1 MGLFAKRTSRKAGLS
16 PGTLIHIGDR
26 KVEKTK
32 ITLMNYDEAHLEERE
47 LPSIS
52 EPLPLKDQTT
62 VTWINV
68 DGLHEVDVIAKL
80 GGLLNIHP
88 LTQEDVL
95 NTGQRPKAEGYD
107 EYIYVVFKMLYYNN
121 GTDEI
126 RSEQVSLVLGSSF
139 LISFQEA
146 TGDVFDIVRER
157 IRKSKGRIRKV
168 GADYLAYALMDAVV
182 DHYFVILEKIGERLE
197 IIEQEV
203 VEGPG
208 PQTLAKLHDLKREM
222 IYFRRQIWPT
232 REILNTLVKE
242 ESAFITDSTK
252 IFFRDVYDHTIQ
264 VIDTLESFRDLASGM
279 LDVYLS
285 TISNRMNEI
294 MKVLT
299 IIATIFIPMTFIAGI
314 YGMNFKYMPELEWH
328 WAYPMLWLILIGL
341 FVGMLAWF
349 RHKKWL

>member
-1 MGLFAKRTSRKAGLS
+1 MGLFAKRTSGKAGLS
-16 PGTLIHIGDR
+16 PGTLIYIGDR
-26 KVEKTK
+26 KIEKTR

-47 LPSIS
+47 LPIIA
-52 EPLPLKDQTT
+52 EPFPPKDQAT

-80 GGLLNIHP
+80 GDLFNIHP
-88 LTQEDVL
+88 LTQEDIL

-107 EYIYVVFKMLYYNN
+107 EYIFVVFKMLYYDN
-121 GTDEI
+121 GTDQI

-139 LISFQEA
+139 LISFQE
-146 TGDVFDIVRER
+146 TLGDLFDNVRER

-182 DHYFVILEKIGERLE
+182 DHYFVILEKVGEQLE
-197 IIEQEV
+197 IIEEEV

-208 PQTLAKLHDLKREM
+208 PQTLEKLHDLKREM

-242 ESAFITDSTK
+242 ESPFITDSTK

-264 VIDTLESFRDLASGM
+264 VIDTLESFRDLASSM

-314 YGMNFKYMPELEWH
+314 YGMNFKYMPELEWR
-328 WAYPMLWLILIGL
+328 WAYPVLWLILVGL
-341 FVGMLAWF
+341 FVGMLGWF

>member
-1 MGLFAKRTSRKAGLS
+1 MGLFVKKTSRQTGLS
-16 PGTLIHIGDR
+16 PGTLIHIGDQ
-26 KVEKTK
+26 KVETVK
-32 ITLMNYDEAHLEERE
+32 ITLIDYDEAHLEERA
-47 LPSIS
+47 LPIIP
-52 EPLPLKDQTT
+52 EPLPLRDQST

-68 DGLHEVDVIAKL
+68 DGLHEVDVIARL
-80 GGLLNIHP
+80 GGLFNIHP
-88 LTQEDVL
+88 LTQEDIL

-107 EYIYVVFKMLYYNN
+107 DYIFVVFKMLYYNS
-121 GTDEI
+121 GDEI

-146 TGDVFDIVRER
+146 AGDVFDNVRER
-157 IRKSKGRIRKV
+157 IRKSKGRIRKA
-168 GADYLAYALMDAVV
+168 GPDYLAYALMDAVV
-182 DHYFVILEKIGERLE
+182 DHYFVILEKIAERLE
-197 IIEQEV
+197 IIEEEL

-208 PQTLAKLHDLKREM
+208 PQTLERLHGLKREM
-222 IYFRRQIWPT
+222 IYLRRQIWPT

-242 ESAFITDSTK
+242 ESPFITDATK

-314 YGMNFKYMPELEWH
+314 YGMNFKYMPELQWH
-328 WAYPMLWLILIGL
+328 WAYLVLWLILICL
-341 FVGMLAWF
+341 FVGMLGWF